1 MKENHEL
8 KVVLS
13 PRLSKLQKE
22 QRCSFCSIVLP
33 VGAVENS
40 YGVIDRYH
48 GEWERVYFCT
58 DHGDIL
64 DNMNPEDLSLFPQD
78 TPDDKGFVNE
88 IYE

>member
-13 PRLSKLQKE
+13 PRVSKLQKE
-22 QRCSFCSIVLP
+22 QKCSFCSVVLP
-33 VGAVENS
+33 VGSIENS
-40 YGVIDRYH
+40 YGVIDRYQ

-58 DHGDIL
+58 DHGAIL
-64 DNMNPEDLSLFPQD
+64 DNLNPEDLSLYHQEYLVE
-78 TPDDKGFVNE
+78 KGFVNE